1 MDYRTFI
8 ENTLKEAAKI
18 ALQYF
23 GKVSPITK
31 PEDNNQVLTE
41 ADIAIGEFIVSK
53 IQEAYPTHNIIDE
66 EAGAIDKGSEFTWV
80 VDPIEA
86 TSNFANGSEQYG
98 IMIGLLKD
106 ATPIAGGTILPAYG
120 TICLAEKG
128 KGSTKNGQKIHVT
141 SQTDLSELLISYG
154 IDSNRDEPQKTRDEM
169 QSVAELVLN
178 IRNLRNS
185 GCEAIDGMYVAEGV
199 YGGRINRTSK
209 IWDNVA
215 PHIIVE
221 EAGGLWTQI
230 DGSPMD
236 YSNPL
241 KRIKENFMNVSAS
254 PSVHQRLVQLANNT
268 STSAELT
275 K

>member
-1 MDYRTFI
+1 MDYKTFL
-8 ENTLKEAAKI
+8 EMTLKDAAKI

-41 ADIAIGEFIVSK
+41 ADLAIGKFIVEK
-53 IQEAYPTHNIIDE
+53 IQETYPTHNVIDE
-66 EAGAIDKGSEFTWV
+66 EVGVIDNHSEFTWV

-86 TSNFANGSEQYG
+86 TNNFANGSEQYG

-106 ATPIAGGTILPAYG
+106 AIPIAGGTILPAYK
-120 TICLAEKG
+120 TLCIAEKG
-128 KGSTKNGQKIHVT
+128 KGATKNGQRIHVT
-141 SQTDLSELLISYG
+141 SQADLSKLLISYG

-169 QSVAELVLN
+169 KALAELVLN

-185 GCEAIDGMYVAEGV
+185 GCEAIDGIYVAEGV

-236 YSNPL
+236 YSSPL
-241 KRIKENFMNVSAS
+241 QRVNDNFMNIAAAR
-254 PSVHQRLVQLANNT
+254 SVHQQLVELANSHT
-268 STSAELT
+268 T
-275 K
+275 

>member
-1 MDYRTFI
+1 MDYRTFL
-8 ENTLKEAAKI
+8 EVTLKDAAKI
-18 ALQYF
+18 ALRYF
-23 GKVSPITK
+23 GNVSPLTK
-31 PEDNNQVLTE
+31 PDDNNQVLTE
-41 ADIAIGEFIVSK
+41 ADLAIGEFIVGRIK
-53 IQEAYPTHNIIDE
+53 ETYPSHNIIDE
-66 EAGAIDKGSEFTWV
+66 EAGAIDNGSEFTWV

-98 IMIGLLKD
+98 IMIGLLEN

-128 KGSTKNGQKIHVT
+128 KGATKNGQKIHVT
-141 SQTDLSELLISYG
+141 SQTDLSKLLVSYG

-185 GCEAIDGMYVAEGV
+185 GCEAIDGMYVAEGA

-221 EAGGLWTQI
+221 EAGGLWTNI
-230 DGSPMD
+230 DGTPID
-236 YSNPL
+236 YSDPIS
-241 KRIKENFMNVSAS
+241 KIKQNFMNCSGS
-254 PSVHQRLVQLANNT
+254 PTVHTQLVLLAT
-268 STSAELT
+268 S
-275 K
+275 